1 MELIELLITSGAIT
15 ALLSFGFKKYIDHQL
30 KLKEQSQMAD
40 LKVKADREV
49 AIYKAK
55 LEQESLRFN
64 VKTSGV
70 YEKQAKVI
78 TEIYS
83 QLSDLED
90 QMNIAINQGTPWDEK
105 YQKFKSTY
113 FVLRTFW
120 RRNRILLSEEVDTLI
135 RALLSDTFWAV
146 EHYGS
151 GESSFRQGNFDT
163 ADVQKEKASKLIE
176 SIPKIL
182 ELLVSEF
189 RETIGVTGKNL

>member
-70 YEKQAKVI
+70 YE
-78 TEIYS
+78 
-83 QLSDLED
+83 
-90 QMNIAINQGTPWDEK
+90 
-105 YQKFKSTY
+105 
-113 FVLRTFW
+113 
-120 RRNRILLSEEVDTLI
+120 
-135 RALLSDTFWAV
+135 
-146 EHYGS
+146 
-151 GESSFRQGNFDT
+151 
-163 ADVQKEKASKLIE
+163 
-176 SIPKIL
+176 
-182 ELLVSEF
+182 
-189 RETIGVTGKNL
+189 